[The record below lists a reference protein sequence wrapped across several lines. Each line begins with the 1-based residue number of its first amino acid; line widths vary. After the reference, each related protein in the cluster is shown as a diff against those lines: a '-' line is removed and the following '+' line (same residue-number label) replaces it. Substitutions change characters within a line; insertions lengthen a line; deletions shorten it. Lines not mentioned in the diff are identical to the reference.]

1 MEAARVR
8 QTVQKEQNQ
17 QNYVHNVAPKKKRYL
32 VSLKLNEL
40 LLYVALMIVLS
51 AAVVFVLN
59 TKLEAHEYEREISQ
73 INYEINATEK
83 EIDELTTE
91 VTHLSSYERIYQ
103 KANELG
109 LKPNNDNVKVV
120 RKYEK

>member
-1 MEAARVR
+1 MQAERVR
-8 QTVQKEQNQ
+8 QNIQKPNEKV
-17 QNYVHNVAPKKKRYL
+17 YIETPKKKRRI

-51 AAVVFVLN
+51 SAIVFALDA
-59 TKLEAHEYEREISQ
+59 KFEAHEYEREISQ
-73 INYEINATEK
+73 LDYEINAKEK
-83 EIDELTTE
+83 EIDELATE